1 MLDESLI
8 PSVAQVCVKIHKSVE
23 ELSQTYLTELGRYN
37 YVTAMSYKALL
48 NNFMRSY
55 QKKLDHLIAQ
65 RDIYSNGV
73 RKLVECNKMVD
84 LMKQE
89 LEALK
94 PTLIEKTK
102 RTEEIM
108 KAFFIIFLLKLITK
122 LFIFRI

>member
-1 MLDESLI
+1 MYVGSDFLLDESLI
-8 PSVAQVCVKIHKSVE
+8 PSVAQVCVRIHKSVE
-23 ELSQTYLTELGRYN
+23 ELSQTYLNELGRYN
-37 YVTAMSYKALL
+37 YVTAMSYKSLL
-48 NNFMRSY
+48 NNFMNSY
-55 QKKLDHLIAQ
+55 QKKLDHLISQ

-108 KAFFIIFLLKLITK
+108 KASFIIIDYL
-122 LFIFRI
+122 